1 MSKQNKKNMDEKA
14 RDFGYSIGK
23 KLKLYEKRK
32 MLQGYAERHP
42 TGTAF
47 TLISIVSLLVVLSFS
62 TEYFLSP
69 SLSGSPKEELATLS
83 QVSSN
88 LSSMRSIQKG
98 KQNNAMELNALAV
111 STINL
116 KEEFDS
122 LASIEH
128 KSHEDSARLYA
139 IGYKLNFILKEIN
152 NGK

>member
-1 MSKQNKKNMDEKA
+1 MNEDNKNKTDEKA
-14 RDFGYSIGK
+14 RNFGFRIGR
-23 KLKLYEKRK
+23 KLGLYERTRK
-32 MLQGYAERHP
+32 LQGYAEKHP

-47 TLISIVSLLVVLSFS
+47 ALISIVSLLVVISFS
-62 TEYFLSP
+62 TEYFLTP
-69 SLSGSPKEELATLS
+69 SESDPPRQELAAFN

-88 LSSMRSIQKG
+88 LSAMRSIQKG

-128 KSHEDSARLYA
+128 MSHEDSARLYA

>member
-1 MSKQNKKNMDEKA
+1 MNENSKNKMDEKA
-14 RDFGYSIGK
+14 RYFGYRIGK
-23 KLKLYEKRK
+23 RLKLYERTNK
-32 MLQGYAERHP
+32 LQGYAEKHP

-47 TLISIVSLLVVLSFS
+47 ALISIVSLLVVISFS
-62 TEYFLSP
+62 TEYFISP
-69 SLSGSPKEELATLS
+69 SIGNPTKEEMAAFN

-88 LSSMRSIQKG
+88 LSTMRSIQKG
-98 KQNNAMELNALAV
+98 KQDNAIDLNALAV

-139 IGYKLNFILKEIN
+139 IGYKLKFILNEIN